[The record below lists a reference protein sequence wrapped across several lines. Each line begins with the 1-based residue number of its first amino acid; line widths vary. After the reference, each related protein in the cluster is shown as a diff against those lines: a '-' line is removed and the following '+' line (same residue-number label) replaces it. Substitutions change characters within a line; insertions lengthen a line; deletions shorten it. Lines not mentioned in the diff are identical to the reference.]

1 MKSLLT
7 WCVEN
12 NRQDIIKSYVLTNIN
27 TMQDIS
33 YGSKKLAYWYCDK
46 CKTVYTQAIQ
56 NKTIQ
61 NQNCPIC
68 SHRRLVKGIND
79 FETFCKNHSEFSH
92 LLLEWDYEE
101 NTLKPDEIFPNYTKT
116 IAWKCKNGHTWKTS
130 PNNRIHNKN
139 NCKKCSEE
147 CRISFAEKVVLF
159 YIKQTFSNVKEN
171 YRFIDNSQM
180 ELDIFIP
187 DIKLGIEYDGS
198 FWHKDSSKDQMKYK
212 KCKECG
218 ILLYRIREQKC
229 KKVEDIADKV
239 YSLEEE
245 NNKDLDNAIET
256 LFDYINEYLTNIEK
270 PNVDWKRDYTNI
282 NNLVEYSIKEKSIAN
297 YPLLLKQWNNTKNGN
312 LTPDRVYANSN
323 NPCYWVCDVCGYGN
337 DENWFVSPNSRI
349 ESNGKINGCPVCS
362 NKILKV
368 GINDF
373 ETFCKNNP
381 KFLHLLSEWDYEKN
395 IKIGLEINKIKFNDS
410 SEIIYWKCNKCGYHW
425 STKLNDR
432 TVKNSGCKL
441 CLNKTIVKGV
451 NDIATTH
458 PQIANEWDINKNL
471 KENGR
476 TKYNTSHGYNKL
488 VWWICPNG
496 HSYQASP
503 NDRCGKKHTGCPYC
517 SNKKLLKGF
526 NDFETFCHNNP
537 EFLHLLS
544 EWDYKKNSFKIDE
557 LVYGSDEVIAWK
569 CSKCGHHWNTPLRRR
584 TKGKYGCEKCAREE
598 NKEKIRV
605 SRTKGKELSTVNP
618 ELAKYWDYDKNLER
632 TPDNTA
638 FGSNYIASWKCPIC
652 GYEWKSIVKDMNKRK
667 NYCLM
672 CKKRSKNG

>member
-7 WCVEN
+7 WCKEN
-12 NRQDIIKSYVLTNIN
+12 NRQDLIKSYVLTNFH
-27 TMQDIS
+27 TMSDIS
-33 YGSKKLAYWYCDK
+33 YASKKIVYWYCDK
-46 CKTVYTQAIQ
+46 CKTVYPQAIQ
-56 NKTIQ
+56 NKTTQ
-61 NQNCPIC
+61 NQKCPIC
-68 SHRRLVKGIND
+68 SHRRLAKGIND
-79 FETFCKNHSEFSH
+79 FETFCKKHSEFSH

-147 CRISFAEKVVLF
+147 YRISFAEKVVLF
-159 YIKQTFSNVKEN
+159 YIKQTFSNVEEN
-171 YRFIDNSQM
+171 YRFIANSQM

-198 FWHKDSSKDQMKYK
+198 FWHKNSSKDQLKYK

-218 ILLYRIREQKC
+218 ILLYRIREPKC
-229 KKVEDIADKV
+229 KKAEDIANKV
-239 YSLEEE
+239 YYLREE
-245 NNKDLDNAIET
+245 NNKDLDNAITT
-256 LFDYINEYLTNIEK
+256 LFDYIDEYIINIEK
-270 PNVDWKRDYTNI
+270 PNVDWKRDYKNI
-282 NNLVEYSIKEKSIAN
+282 NNLIEYSIKEKSITN
-297 YPLLLKQWNNTKNGN
+297 YPLLLKQWHNTKNGK

-323 NPCYWVCDVCGYGN
+323 NPCYWVCDVCGYGS
-337 DENWFVSPNSRI
+337 DEDWFVSPNSRI
-349 ESNGKINGCPVCS
+349 ESNEKINGCPVCS
-362 NKILKV
+362 NKILKI

-381 KFLHLLSEWDYEKN
+381 KYSYLLSEWDYEENNKN
-395 IKIGLEINKIKFNDS
+395 GFEINKIKFNDS
-410 SEIIYWKCNKCGYHW
+410 SKNIHWKCNKCGSKW
-425 STKLNDR
+425 ISKLNKR
-432 TVKNSGCKL
+432 TVQNRSCNV

-458 PQIANEWDINKNL
+458 PQIAKEWDINKNL
-471 KENGR
+471 KELGK
-476 TKYNTSHGYNKL
+476 TKYDTTHGYNKL

-537 EFLHLLS
+537 EFSHLLS

-557 LVYGSDEVIAWK
+557 LVYGSDKVIAWR
-569 CSKCGHHWNTPLRRR
+569 CSKCEHIWSTPLRRR

-618 ELAKYWDYDKNLER
+618 ELAKYWDYDKNLDR

-638 FGSNYIASWKCPIC
+638 IGSNYVASWKCPNC
-652 GYEWKSIVKDMNKRK
+652 NYNWNASVKYMNKK
-667 NYCLM
+667 YQENGIICSN
-672 CKKRSKNG
+672 CK

>member
-12 NRQDIIKSYVLTNIN
+12 NRQDIIKSYVLTNIY

-147 CRISFAEKVVLF
+147 SRISFAEKVVLF

-180 ELDIFIP
+180 ELDMFIP
-187 DIKLGIEYDGS
+187 DIKLGIEYDGC

-212 KCKECG
+212 KCKECV

-239 YSLEEE
+239 YSLEKE

-256 LFDYINEYLTNIEK
+256 LFDYINEYLTNVEK

-282 NNLVEYSIKEKSIAN
+282 NNLVEYSIKEKSIVN

-323 NPCYWVCDVCGYGN
+323 NPYYWVCDVCGYGN

-362 NKILKV
+362 NKMLKI

-395 IKIGLEINKIKFNDS
+395 
-410 SEIIYWKCNKCGYHW
+410 
-425 STKLNDR
+425 
-432 TVKNSGCKL
+432 
-441 CLNKTIVKGV
+441 
-451 NDIATTH
+451 
-458 PQIANEWDINKNL
+458 
-471 KENGR
+471 
-476 TKYNTSHGYNKL
+476 
-488 VWWICPNG
+488 
-496 HSYQASP
+496 
-503 NDRCGKKHTGCPYC
+503 KK
-517 SNKKLLKGF
+517 
-526 NDFETFCHNNP
+526 
-537 EFLHLLS
+537 
-544 EWDYKKNSFKIDE
+544 
-557 LVYGSDEVIAWK
+557 
-569 CSKCGHHWNTPLRRR
+569 
-584 TKGKYGCEKCAREE
+584 
-598 NKEKIRV
+598 
-605 SRTKGKELSTVNP
+605 
-618 ELAKYWDYDKNLER
+618 
-632 TPDNTA
+632 
-638 FGSNYIASWKCPIC
+638 
-652 GYEWKSIVKDMNKRK
+652 KD
-667 NYCLM
+667 
-672 CKKRSKNG
+672 